1 MRIVLGSGKVF
12 ITEFTGSTI
21 PADSA
26 IETDANKLG
35 AVKGGASV
43 EYTPTFYTAKDDL
56 GSVSKSRLTE
66 EEAKLTCGVM
76 TLDGTTFEKIC
87 STATVTTKEPTASAA
102 GKRTVK
108 IGGAGNDNGKK
119 YVIRF
124 LHEDAEDGN
133 IRLTIVGRNE
143 AGFTM
148 SFKQDEETVLDLEFA
163 AHPHDTDGTLIKYE
177 EEIPK
182 LTGSGT

>member
-1 MRIVLGSGKVF
+1 MRIILGSGKVF

-21 PADSA
+21 PEDSA
-26 IETDANKLG
+26 IETTANQLG

-43 EYTPTFYTAKDDL
+43 EYTPEFYVAKDDL
-56 GSVSKSRLTE
+56 GTVVKSRLTK
-66 EEAKLTCGVM
+66 EEAKLTCGLM
-76 TLDGTTFEKIC
+76 TLDGDTFSKIC
-87 STATVTTKEPTASAA
+87 STARVTTTPATSSAA

-108 IGGAGNDNGKK
+108 IGGAGNDNGKQ

-124 LHEDAEDGN
+124 LHEDEADGA

-163 AHPHDTDGTLIKYE
+163 AHPHDTDGTLIIYE
-177 EEIPK
+177 EELPQ
-182 LTGSGT
+182 LAN

>member
-12 ITEFTGSTI
+12 VTEFTGSTI

-43 EYTPTFYTAKDDL
+43 EYEPTFYTAKDDL

-66 EEAKLTCGVM
+66 EEAKLTCGIM

-87 STATVTTKEPTASAA
+87 STATVTTTPATQSAA

-177 EEIPK
+177 EEIPQ
-182 LTGSGT
+182 LSSGT

>member
-21 PADSA
+21 PADTT
-26 IETDANKLG
+26 IETAANQLG

-43 EYTPTFYTAKDDL
+43 EYTPTFYTATDDL
-56 GSVSKSRLTE
+56 GTGSKSRLTE

-76 TLDGTTFEKIC
+76 TLDGDTFSKIC
-87 STATVTTKEPTASAA
+87 STATVTTQAATSSAT
-102 GKRTVK
+102 GKKTVK

-124 LHEDAEDGN
+124 LHEDAEDGD

-148 SFKQDEETVLDLEFA
+148 SFMQDEETVLDLEFA
-163 AHPHDTDGTLIKYE
+163 AHPHDSEGTLIKYE
-177 EEIPK
+177 ETIPK
-182 LTGSGT
+182 LST